1 MNSRLLEIDAV
12 KPCQVARMDLW
23 IDPVFNQM
31 LNAEPGIQL
40 ETAKLSSPEQD
51 IWRILEKAHVYQIS
65 AARDELPALYQ
76 VNRQLIEKCPSLMLV
91 SSTGAGFDTVD
102 VQACT
107 EAGIAVVSQLGGNAP
122 AVSEMAIGLMLAVSR
137 RIVECDRKMKTETGF
152 AREALM
158 GHDISG
164 KTLGLVGIGHTGA
177 RVAKLAK
184 AFDMDIL
191 AFDPL
196 LSPDQVRAK
205 GAKQVDLE
213 TLLRRSDIVSV
224 HCPRNGS
231 TLNMFDE
238 QRFKN
243 MKQGSIFITTA
254 RGGIHDEQA
263 LYRALESGHLSGAG
277 LDVWQVE
284 PPPLN
289 HPLLA
294 LPNVV
299 ATFHTAGV
307 SHEGRRQV
315 AKMAAEL
322 IIGVC
327 NGQPIERVANPEVL
341 KRFEERWKAALSACE

>member
-1 MNSRLLEIDAV
+1 
-12 KPCQVARMDLW
+12 
-23 IDPVFNQM
+23 
-31 LNAEPGIQL
+31 
-40 ETAKLSSPEQD
+40 
-51 IWRILEKAHVYQIS
+51 
-65 AARDELPALYQ
+65 
-76 VNRQLIEKCPSLMLV
+76 
-91 SSTGAGFDTVD
+91 
-102 VQACT
+102 
-107 EAGIAVVSQLGGNAP
+107 
-122 AVSEMAIGLMLAVSR
+122 
-137 RIVECDRKMKTETGF
+137 
-152 AREALM
+152 
-158 GHDISG
+158 
-164 KTLGLVGIGHTGA
+164 
-177 RVAKLAK
+177 
-184 AFDMDIL
+184 
-191 AFDPL
+191 
-196 LSPDQVRAK
+196 
-205 GAKQVDLE
+205 
-213 TLLRRSDIVSV
+213 
-224 HCPRNGS
+224 
-231 TLNMFDE
+231 MFDE